1 MSIKELI
8 ELLQEQAKIVG
19 YDADVMMWGDDIV
32 NAYFETISDSIL
44 GERYRL
50 NLQPLNICYALMLYF
65 QESKFGNTIEIPL
78 KYCSSLIYDIEHDNV
93 KDIKNCSDVV
103 KNNII
108 KLLSQN
114 HTLINEYVKRYYNE
128 TSTDNNEISTD
139 NIDGIEIIEQPEDES
154 EDRRVS
160 LSTGTQNSIGE
171 PRNCEHALHEILK
184 KCLYFKKPLN

>member
-8 ELLQEQAKIVG
+8 DLLQEQAKIIG

-44 GERYRL
+44 GEQYRL
-50 NLQPLNICYALMLYF
+50 NLVSLNTCYPLLSYF
-65 QESKFGNTIEIPL
+65 RDSKHDNTIETPL

-93 KDIKNCSDVV
+93 KDIKSCSDVV

-108 KLLSQN
+108 KALSQN
-114 HTLINEYVKRYYNE
+114 HTLINEYVKRYYSE
-128 TSTDNNEISTD
+128 TKIDNAENMAQLDDELD
-139 NIDGIEIIEQPEDES
+139 VELNDGIMLSCARAES
-154 EDRRVS
+154 S
-160 LSTGTQNSIGE
+160 LSA
-171 PRNCEHALHEILK
+171 PRNCEDELYMILK

>member
-50 NLQPLNICYALMLYF
+50 NLQPLNTCYALLSYF

-93 KDIKNCSDVV
+93 KDIKVCSDAV

-114 HTLINEYVKRYYNE
+114 HTLINEYVKRYYND
-128 TSTDNNEISTD
+128 TSID

-160 LSTGTQNSIGE
+160 LSTRTQNLVGA
-171 PRNCEHALHEILK
+171 PKNCENALYEILK
-184 KCLYFKKPLN
+184 ECLYFKKPLN

>member
-50 NLQPLNICYALMLYF
+50 NLQSLNTCYALLSYF
-65 QESKFGNTIEIPL
+65 RESKFGNTIEIPL

-93 KDIKNCSDVV
+93 KDIKDCSDAV

-108 KLLSQN
+108 KLLLQN

-128 TSTDNNEISTD
+128 TSID
-139 NIDGIEIIEQPEDES
+139 NIDTIDNIEIIEQPEDES

-160 LSTGTQNSIGE
+160 LSTRTQNLVGA
-171 PRNCEHALHEILK
+171 PKNCENALYEILK
-184 KCLYFKKPLN
+184 ECLYFKKPLN